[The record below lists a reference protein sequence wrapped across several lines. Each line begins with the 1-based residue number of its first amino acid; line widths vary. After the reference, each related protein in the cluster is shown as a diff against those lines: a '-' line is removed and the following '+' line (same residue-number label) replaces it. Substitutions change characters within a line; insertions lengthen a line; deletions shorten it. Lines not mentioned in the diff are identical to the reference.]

1 MTKLVTAAALSN
13 FSAQIDVNKP
23 RKPRKAEPSRPN
35 QRMAQPWIGAT
46 CTSGQ
51 ISMANQ
57 TVQPTQ
63 IARVMDAPIKEAMS
77 SPQDIGGLR
86 SATRV
91 HVILHNSKEE
101 LLFAKLF
108 CNMP

>member
-57 TVQPTQ
+57 TVKPTQ
-63 IARVMDAPIKEAMS
+63 IARVMDAPIRA
-77 SPQDIGGLR
+77 R
-86 SATRV
+86 SDEHT
-91 HVILHNSKEE
+91 SE
-101 LLFAKLF
+101 LQSLMRISYAVF
-108 CNMP
+108 CFQKKT

>member
-57 TVQPTQ
+57 TVKPTQ
-63 IARVMDAPIKEAMS
+63 IARVMEAPIRAAMS
-77 SPQDIGGLR
+77 SPTDR
-86 SATRV
+86 S
-91 HVILHNSKEE
+91 EE
-101 LLFAKLF
+101 HTYELQSLMRIWHAVF
-108 CNMP
+108 